1 MDSEPFL
8 GLWFQPRAQAPA
20 SRGSTGGRSP
30 RVEALSRPWR
40 KVAGQPW
47 AKMISGKLLCD
58 GASMGSGAETGQ
70 DAVARGRPLP
80 GAGRCPELEVLSSFR
95 LNHEEGVLAACVTR
109 SLGSPLCSPR
119 ALPPTGT
126 SSPLAVSVLS
136 TGGLIQVRLRRS
148 KRENGAFL
156 GVRLTPLRWLFR
168 PLWFTRVHK
177 PQTPGR
183 PSKNTTVLLMMKAIP
198 GTGVGFAGVPVT
210 AGGDSQRPALASAA
224 GFPLTPRQCHPWH
237 PVCAPDTL
245 REQGP
250 VRTDGR
256 PGGGPSE

>member
-1 MDSEPFL
+1 MRGGVDTEPSL
-8 GLWFQPRAQAPA
+8 GLWFQPRPQAPA

-30 RVEALSRPWR
+30 RVEALSCPWR
-40 KVAGQPW
+40 KVARQPW

-80 GAGRCPELEVLSSFR
+80 GAGRCPEPEVLSSFR
-95 LNHEEGVLAACVTR
+95 LNREEDVLAASVTH

-126 SSPLAVSVLS
+126 SSSLAVSVLS
-136 TGGLIQVRLRRS
+136 TGGLLQVRLRSS

-156 GVRLTPLRWLFR
+156 GVRLTPLQWLFR
-168 PLWFTRVHK
+168 PLWFTRAHK

-183 PSKNTTVLLMMKAIP
+183 PSRNTTVLLMMKAIP
-198 GTGVGFAGVPVT
+198 GM
-210 AGGDSQRPALASAA
+210 
-224 GFPLTPRQCHPWH
+224 
-237 PVCAPDTL
+237 
-245 REQGP
+245 
-250 VRTDGR
+250 
-256 PGGGPSE
+256 GGGCRCPCHSGRGQPASGSGPGFCRGLPADTPAVPPLAPGSVPPTHCVSKAQ

>member
-1 MDSEPFL
+1 MRTCGFRAFL
-8 GLWFQPRAQAPA
+8 GPLVPAQSTSTSEQGEHWGKKPTCRSLVASVAQGSRAAVGEDDFRKASLRRGLHGKWCRNWPRCCCP
-20 SRGSTGGRSP
+20 
-30 RVEALSRPWR
+30 
-40 KVAGQPW
+40 GQ
-47 AKMISGKLLCD
+47 
-58 GASMGSGAETGQ
+58 
-70 DAVARGRPLP
+70 AVAWGRPLP
-80 GAGRCPELEVLSSFR
+80 GAGGAVLVQ
-95 LNHEEGVLAACVTR
+95 EGVLVACVTR

-136 TGGLIQVRLRRS
+136 TGGLIQVRLRSS